1 MPLTGLRRYLT
12 GALIAGFLLSAAPAA
27 AMKLSPGDT
36 VPNFC
41 LSDIYGTKVSL
52 DQFRGKVVVI
62 AFWSMWCSRC
72 EEELAFLRDN
82 FGKREDVAVL
92 LVNQE
97 SGRNAQLARVR
108 SLAEKLG
115 INFPILLDE
124 GLVLWNDF
132 GIDALPASVVI
143 DKDGKVTMA
152 AVERI

>member
-1 MPLTGLRRYLT
+1 MPLTALQRYLY
-12 GALIAGFLLSAAPAA
+12 GALIAGILLSAAPAA

-62 AFWSMWCSRC
+62 AFWSIWCSRC

-82 FGKREDVAVL
+82 YGKREDVAVL

-97 SGRNAQLARVR
+97 SGRDAQLGRVR

-132 GIDALPASVVI
+132 GIEALPASVVI
-143 DKDGKVTMA
+143 DRDGRVVTA

>member
-1 MPLTGLRRYLT
+1 MPLTALRRYMY
-12 GALIAGFLLSAAPAA
+12 GALVAGILLSSAPAA

-62 AFWSMWCSRC
+62 AFWSIWCSRC

-82 FGKREDVAVL
+82 YGTREDVAVL

-97 SGRNAQLARVR
+97 SGREGQLAKVR
-108 SLAEKLG
+108 NIAEKLG

-132 GIDALPASVVI
+132 GISALPASVVI
-143 DKDGKVTMA
+143 DKNGKVAMVD
-152 AVERI
+152 VERI